1 LTSTPSSS
9 RLTANFVARE
19 KRGHVGVIML
29 NRPDAMNAISS
40 QVADELAGAFLQT
53 AADPA
58 VWVIVLAAA
67 GERAFCVGADL
78 KERGRLDDRGW
89 LANRVLMRGM
99 FDSIRAV
106 PQPTIASVFGYTLG
120 GGFELA
126 LSCDLIVAAE
136 DAVFGL
142 PEVTVGI
149 VPGGGG
155 TQLLARR
162 LGPARAKELIFT
174 GKRIQ
179 AETAHDQGLVTAVV
193 RRGSLEA
200 ETMQLAEEICRSSP
214 VAVREAKRAI
224 DRGTEIPMEHGIE
237 IEDQAWRRAVASQD
251 RAEGIAA
258 FNEKREPQWKGR

>member
-1 LTSTPSSS
+1 VS
-9 RLTANFVARE
+9 FVDRAT
-19 KRGHVGVIML
+19 RGHVGVITL
-29 NRPDAMNAISS
+29 NRPEAMNAISG
-40 QVADELAGAFLQT
+40 QVADELAGAFLQ
-53 AADPA
+53 AAANPE

-67 GERAFCVGADL
+67 GDRAFCVGADL
-78 KERGRLDDRGW
+78 KERTRMDDRGW

-106 PQPTIASVFGYTLG
+106 PQPTIASVFGYALG

-126 LSCDLIVAAE
+126 LSCDLIMAAE
-136 DAVFGL
+136 DAVFGM

-179 AETAHDQGLVTAVV
+179 AETAHDLGLVTAVV
-193 RRGSLEA
+193 QRASLEA
-200 ETMQLAEEICRSSP
+200 ETMQLAQEICRSSP
-214 VAVREAKRAI
+214 VAVREAKRAV
-224 DRGTEIPMEHGIE
+224 DRGVEVPMEHGLE
-237 IEDQAWRRAVASQD
+237 IEDQAWRRAVASDD
-251 RAEGIAA
+251 RVEGIAA
-258 FNEKREPQWKGR
+258 WGEKREPKWKGR

>member
-1 LTSTPSSS
+1 MS
-9 RLTANFVARE
+9 FVDRARS
-19 KRGHVGVIML
+19 GHVGVIPL
-29 NRPDAMNAISS
+29 NRPEAMNAISG

-53 AADPA
+53 AADPD
-58 VWVIVLAAA
+58 VWVIVLAAV
-67 GERAFCVGADL
+67 GDRAFSVGADL
-78 KERGRLDDRGW
+78 KERNRLDERGW
-89 LANRVLMRGM
+89 LANRVLIRAM

-106 PQPTIASVFGYTLG
+106 PQPTIASVFGYALG

-136 DAVFGL
+136 DTVFGL

-179 AETAHDQGLVTAVV
+179 AETAHDLGLVTAVV
-193 RRGSLEA
+193 QRTSLEP
-200 ETMQLAEEICRSSP
+200 ETLQLAEDICRSSP

-224 DRGTEIPMEHGIE
+224 DRGIEVPMEHGIE
-237 IEDQAWRRAVASQD
+237 IEDQAWRKAVSSED
-251 RAEGIAA
+251 RWEGVAA
-258 FNEKREPQWKGR
+258 FNEKREPSWKGR